1 MNLYLL
7 PCSMVVPLTLERC
20 RGQSSPRRSV
30 MYQTAVRYAGHRHG
44 SGFMRASTAILKDVI
59 TRSLYLT
66 YQYRVFNKAL
76 L

>member
-1 MNLYLL
+1 
-7 PCSMVVPLTLERC
+7 
-20 RGQSSPRRSV
+20 

-76 L
+76 LWYDSPSKMQVTHPPENLNLTSYESTLV